1 MIPKVSPVKVIGYVR
16 VSKVGSR
23 GGERF
28 RSPKEQHDAISALAE
43 ERGFEVFRWLE
54 ELDASGGDEKRPR
67 WNEARRAVER
77 GEAAGVMVYDFSRWS
92 RDTERGLASIKIMRE
107 AGGDLW
113 SCQERIDTTTPEGWF
128 MLTSFL
134 ANATLQ
140 REMAGRRFR
149 AAAESAVVRGVYM
162 AGRVPLGYVRDAER
176 HLAPDPETRDLVVG
190 AFERRAKGWSWVRLA
205 RWLADQGHAMSE
217 SGVRG
222 LVSNRAYLG
231 EARYGAKVAEG
242 AHPAIVPR
250 ALFRKCQV
258 PGRKSAR
265 DGRLTER
272 YLLQGLAMCA
282 SCGRVLYLSGGRRTK
297 DYAHYIC
304 RRLECIDHAYARAG
318 QLDNFVL
325 NRIEELLTG
334 GDYDGVRVGEGDEAR
349 WREATYI
356 PRPGSDGAEV
366 AEAENALAEAREDLD
381 EFLSNTKLRRVLG
394 AAKHTEAA
402 ENYVAVVEKCEADL
416 AAARGRDTGS
426 WALVGEL
433 WWREWGW
440 AERREWLE
448 RVLSSVVVLRG
459 REPLSRRVEVELR

>member
-1 MIPKVSPVKVIGYVR
+1 
-16 VSKVGSR
+16 
-23 GGERF
+23 
-28 RSPKEQHDAISALAE
+28 
-43 ERGFEVFRWLE
+43 
-54 ELDASGGDEKRPR
+54 
-67 WNEARRAVER
+67 
-77 GEAAGVMVYDFSRWS
+77 
-92 RDTERGLASIKIMRE
+92 
-107 AGGDLW
+107 
-113 SCQERIDTTTPEGWF
+113 
-128 MLTSFL
+128 
-134 ANATLQ
+134 
-140 REMAGRRFR
+140 
-149 AAAESAVVRGVYM
+149 
-162 AGRVPLGYVRDAER
+162 
-176 HLAPDPETRDLVVG
+176 
-190 AFERRAKGWSWVRLA
+190 
-205 RWLADQGHAMSE
+205 MSE

-242 AHPAIVPR
+242 AHPAIVLR

-272 YLLQGLAMCA
+272 YLLQGLATCA

-304 RRLECIDHAYARAG
+304 RRLECNDHAYARAG

-334 GDYDGVRVGEGDEAR
+334 GDYDGVRVGEGDGAR
-349 WREATYI
+349 WREATFI

-366 AEAENALAEAREDLD
+366 LEAENALAEAREDLD

-448 RVLSSVVVLRG
+448 RVLSSVAVSRG